1 MTVQAN
7 ALLKAPPVRVPT
19 GTSIRFAI
27 LVITAVVATGSIFG
41 YFWQVA
47 RPNQEAKAQTCI
59 SPSAVGS
66 LGQAVKGLSQRAAAN
81 GFLVA
86 ACLRTDAP
94 SLAAWFLI
102 GVALLVIL
110 TALLYRL
117 TPWWMITV
125 GRPGWWHGLAV
136 LDPADRKRVSDV
148 ARRVTLQDQPE
159 YFLDRDPGL
168 LRSRGARAFGHGKR
182 TFIQLDSGLVA
193 ASSTEPEDFEKVL
206 LHELA
211 HLQNGDIPSTYL
223 TIALRRAFAVLIP
236 AGYLAALLIA
246 RTTPSVPDPRTLVA
260 VPALAAVVELGA
272 RSVLRAREY
281 HADATADSSPAPGV
295 PEDRPGNRP
304 DGARSGNRQDRAL
317 AAAREGLSRH
327 PTTKN
332 RTRALRNPETQYRPD
347 VLAMFTAGIA
357 IGILISELNTEM
369 FAATLPMIFGPDS
382 PLVSGLHALAYIFL
396 TFGPAALLAA
406 ILIAWLARDVTARL
420 HYRFLV
426 TGDRVPFVL
435 LAAAMAVGMVLGEP
449 LSFSNSLAGTWG
461 YLDTSALRDL
471 GVAGLSAGLLVVVLA
486 TVFRWASENAAVWFD
501 GGKPARAMAVLV
513 GAAGLAP
520 VLWAWNINHET
531 SLNLQILWGPD
542 RAQRPLIGDWPG
554 VGALFAHFEPL
565 GAFDIVPGNALLLA
579 LPFLFVAAG
588 RLRPARSTRPE
599 WLPANAEVPVKVTLA
614 AGLTGAAVSLVLVLD
629 LMLSLHT
636 VLGTSVVT
644 RAGGYGLLYLTRSA
658 ETMTALCAGAAA
670 AWAASRARGTR
681 LTTAILTA
689 LIAVTGTAVF
699 TPYLLYAGFLGWPH
713 RAVNPVNDRV
723 LYGIVGTLSPGRAVV
738 CALVLMMIGG
748 LLSHVL
754 SRVRPARRL
763 TRIWIGGVQVRGGT
777 TVARVAD
784 VSVLIL
790 MIGLL
795 AMAAYDFLRFGLS
808 YVLSAAVS
816 QVGDVVFIP
825 RRRTASAPSAP
836 DRAGSHRPGAAPYPA
851 RPASSHVYLDDE
863 SRVTHPLDQPPEP
876 DGPRATREHAASAAR
891 STRRSPWTPRDP
903 RLRVAAADAQPS
915 PR

>member
-1 MTVQAN
+1 MTVQAD

-47 RPNQEAKAQTCI
+47 RPDQESEAQTCI
-59 SPSAVGS
+59 SPNAVGP
-66 LGQAVKGLSQRAAAN
+66 LGQAIKGLSQRAAAN

-86 ACLRTDAP
+86 ACLRTNAP

-102 GVALLVIL
+102 GVALLLIF

-117 TPWWMITV
+117 TPWWMIRV
-125 GRPGWWHGLAV
+125 GRPGWWHGLAA
-136 LDPADRKRVSDV
+136 LGPADLKRVNDV
-148 ARRVTLQDQPE
+148 VGRVPLEHQPK

-168 LRSRGARAFGHGKR
+168 LRSRGARAFGCGKR
-182 TFIQLDSGLVA
+182 TYVQLDGGLVA
-193 ASSTEPEDFEKVL
+193 ASGTEPEDFEKVL

-211 HLQNGDIPSTYL
+211 HLRNGDIPSTYL

-260 VPALAAVVELGA
+260 VPALVAVVELGA

-281 HADATADSSPAPGV
+281 HADATAESS
-295 PEDRPGNRP
+295 PEDRPKDRP
-304 DGARSGNRQDRAL
+304 EHQREDQPDRATTRSKHHRDRAQVPAV
-317 AAAREGLSRH
+317 AAVREGLSRH
-327 PTTKN
+327 PTKKN
-332 RTRALRNPETQYRPD
+332 RAHALRNPATLYRPD

-369 FAATLPMIFGPDS
+369 FAATLPMVFGPDS
-382 PLVSGLHALAYIFL
+382 PRVSGLHALGYIFL

-406 ILIAWLARDVTARL
+406 LLIAWLARDVTARL

-435 LAAAMAVGMVLGEP
+435 LGAAMTVGMVLGEP
-449 LSFSNSLAGTWG
+449 LSFTNALAGTWG
-461 YLDTSALRDL
+461 YFDTSALRDL
-471 GVAGLSAGLLVVVLA
+471 GVAGLSAGLLLVILA
-486 TVFRWASENAAVWFD
+486 TVFRWASESAAVWFD
-501 GGKPARAMAVLV
+501 GGKPARVTAALV

-531 SLNLQILWGPD
+531 PLNLQLLWGPD

-599 WLPANAEVPVKVTLA
+599 WLPANAAVPVKVVLTV
-614 AGLTGAAVSLVLVLD
+614 GLTGAAVSVLLVLD

-636 VLGTSVVT
+636 VLGTSVVL
-644 RAGGYGLLYLTRSA
+644 RAGGYSLLYLTRAA
-658 ETMTALCAGAAA
+658 ETTTALCAGAAA

-713 RAVNPVNDRV
+713 RAVNPIDDRV

-738 CALVLMMIGG
+738 SALVLMTVGS
-748 LLSHVL
+748 LLHHAL
-754 SRVRPARRL
+754 DRVRTEKRV
-763 TRIWIGGVQVRGGT
+763 WIGDAQVRAGT
-777 TVARVAD
+777 TIARAVD
-784 VSVLIL
+784 VSMLIL

-808 YVLSAAVS
+808 YVLS
-816 QVGDVVFIP
+816 
-825 RRRTASAPSAP
+825 TARNSRSRSA
-836 DRAGSHRPGAAPYPA
+836 
-851 RPASSHVYLDDE
+851 
-863 SRVTHPLDQPPEP
+863 T
-876 DGPRATREHAASAAR
+876 AASDGSAGVR
-891 STRRSPWTPRDP
+891 MT
-903 RLRVAAADAQPS
+903 
-915 PR
+915 